1 MTINFILLILLVLM
15 ALWTVMTTRLL
26 RAVMGLA
33 MTSAVLTII
42 MFRLYAPLAA
52 VFELSVCAGL
62 IPVIFITTISFTERL
77 WPEKFLLRKKER
89 MAKFWYLPVI
99 VILAALVL
107 SRVHWPLDFKLP
119 VPDLEGDVRRVL
131 WNQRH
136 LDLLGQIV
144 ILLAAVFG
152 VLVLFKESKDER

>member
-1 MTINFILLILLVLM
+1 MLTSSCKKFLCDKTY
-15 ALWTVMTTRLL
+15 ATVIRL
-26 RAVMGLA
+26 RNA
-33 MTSAVLTII
+33 
-42 MFRLYAPLAA
+42 R
-52 VFELSVCAGL
+52 E
-62 IPVIFITTISFTERL
+62 ISFE
-77 WPEKFLLRKKER
+77 
-89 MAKFWYLPVI
+89 AVPVQQGT
-99 VILAALVL
+99 